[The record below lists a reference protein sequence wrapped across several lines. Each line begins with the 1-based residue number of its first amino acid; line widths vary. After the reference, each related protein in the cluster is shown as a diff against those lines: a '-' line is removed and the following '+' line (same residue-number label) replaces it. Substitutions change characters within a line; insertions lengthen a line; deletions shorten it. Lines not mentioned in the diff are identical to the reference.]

1 MLRKVLWFFV
11 FAFLLYFVVSSP
23 SAATDAITSIAGG
36 IGTVFQNVAA
46 ALDGLFDGGDGAG
59 GAIYDPPRAPATQP
73 DVGVSPYDR
82 PMGDIPKPSPPADIP
97 SGVK

>member
-11 FAFLLYFVVSSP
+11 LAFLLYFVVSSP
-23 SAATDAITSIAGG
+23 AAATDAITSIASG

-46 ALDGLFDGGDGAG
+46 ALDGLFDGGGGAG
-59 GAIYDPPRAPATQP
+59 GAIYDPPRAPETRP
-73 DVGVSPYDR
+73 DVGVGPYDR
-82 PMGDIPKPSPPADIP
+82 PMGDVPKPLPPADIP